1 MYATVRPL
9 NAEKKHTGL
18 FGIIANLLSLDFSR
32 KVLLLSVTCNVFA
45 NNLDIEE
52 VLGDGASTSG
62 LRTVTVPRLDR
73 QSTSVV
79 KTSEK
84 DPAQKTSPTDDGK
97 SSN

>member
-1 MYATVRPL
+1 M
-9 NAEKKHTGL
+9 
-18 FGIIANLLSLDFSR
+18 
-32 KVLLLSVTCNVFA
+32 FA
-45 NNLDIEE
+45 YNLDMEE
-52 VLGDGASTSG
+52 VDGNDDGASTSG

-84 DPAQKTSPTDDGK
+84 GPAQKTLPTDDGK

>member
-1 MYATVRPL
+1 M
-9 NAEKKHTGL
+9 
-18 FGIIANLLSLDFSR
+18 
-32 KVLLLSVTCNVFA
+32 
-45 NNLDIEE
+45 EE
-52 VLGDGASTSG
+52 VDGNDDGASTSG

-84 DPAQKTSPTDDGK
+84 DPAQKTLPTDDGK